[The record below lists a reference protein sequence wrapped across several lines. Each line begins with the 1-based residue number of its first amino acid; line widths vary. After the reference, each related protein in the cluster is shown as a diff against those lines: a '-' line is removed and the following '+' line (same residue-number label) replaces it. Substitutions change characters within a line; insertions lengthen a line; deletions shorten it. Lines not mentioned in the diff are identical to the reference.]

1 MPRLRSVCALIL
13 LAATPASAGRL
24 TFERIVPARH
34 DLGGAQN
41 LLITFAIAD
50 NDKISTFLDVF
61 IEQTNRGD
69 TLRVVDVTRIEH
81 SPERSHRW
89 RRAPKY
95 IEQRSPADAF
105 LRIESFTCQ
114 TTSRSGEGGTYDV
127 DGNRVRK
134 TQRWVDAV
142 CQAHIDAISKRSGKK
157 IAEVTTRGEGTS
169 PRADVVTDG
178 ERDIAMDQAARYS
191 AVAAAEEIT
200 PRRVRETITLVEDA
214 PRFEEAMAMIDADRF
229 AEARRVW
236 ERAVPANPNSA
247 SLHFDLAAVCEAL
260 GDLTA
265 AEHNYMAAQSMAPKD
280 RRYRDGYEAFRR
292 RYGRKK

>member
-1 MPRLRSVCALIL
+1 MPRMRYVCALIL
-13 LAATPASAGRL
+13 LAATPASAARL

-34 DLGGAQN
+34 DLGGAQS

-50 NDKISTFLDVF
+50 NDKISTFLNTF
-61 IEQTNRGD
+61 IEQTNRDD
-69 TLRVVDVTRIEH
+69 TLRVIDVTRIEH

-89 RRAPKY
+89 RRAPRY

-105 LRIESFTCQ
+105 VRVEMFTCQ
-114 TTSRSGEGGTYDV
+114 TTFRSGEGGTYDV
-127 DGNRVRK
+127 DGNRVKK

-142 CQAHIDAISKRSGKK
+142 CQAHVDAVSKKSGKK

-169 PRADVVTDG
+169 PRVDVVTDG
-178 ERDIAMDQAARYS
+178 ERDIAMDQAARYA

-200 PRRVRETITLVEDA
+200 PRRVREMIVLADDA
-214 PRFEEAMAMIDADRF
+214 PRFEEAMVMIDADRF
-229 AEARRVW
+229 AEARRLW
-236 ERAVPANPNSA
+236 ERAVPAHPDSA
-247 SLHFDLAAVCEAL
+247 SLRFDLGAVCEAL

-280 RRYRDGYEAFRR
+280 RRYRDGYDAFRR